1 MSRVSRAALVMG
13 CAALILTMV
22 PAMAQGGARQKGGE
36 RRGGGMR
43 SMGFVEQSW
52 AALCFEVNISQAQIT
67 KLKPSYQWAWK
78 TRNAAMKSA
87 MAKRDFESLGK
98 TMTSVRSSLETK
110 IKSVLTKQQLAQW
123 NKWQAE
129 QAKRMMRGGPG
140 GGKKK

>member
-1 MSRVSRAALVMG
+1 MRRISRAALMVG
-13 CAALILTMV
+13 CVALVLTVV
-22 PAMAQGGARQKGGE
+22 PAMAQQRGAGQRAAG
-36 RRGGGMR
+36 RGSGMR

-52 AALCFEVNISQAQIT
+52 AALCFEINISQTQIT

-87 MAKRDFESLGK
+87 MANRDFEALGK
-98 TMTSVRSSLETK
+98 TMTSVKSSLETK
-110 IKSVLTKQQLAQW
+110 IKSVLTQQQLAQW

>member
-1 MSRVSRAALVMG
+1 MRRVSRVALAVG

-22 PAMAQGGARQKGGE
+22 PAMAQGGGRQKGGE

-43 SMGFVEQSW
+43 SMGYVEQSW
-52 AALCFEVNISQAQIT
+52 AALCFEINISQAQIT

-87 MAKRDFESLGK
+87 MEKRDFQSLSS
-98 TMTSVRSSLETK
+98 TMTSVKSSLDTK
-110 IKSVLTKQQLAQW
+110 IKSVLTKQQLTQW

-129 QAKRMMRGGPG
+129 QAKRMARGGPG

>member
-1 MSRVSRAALVMG
+1 MSRVSKAALVMG

-87 MAKRDFESLGK
+87 MANRDFESLGK

>member
-1 MSRVSRAALVMG
+1 MRRVSRVALAVG
-13 CAALILTMV
+13 CVALILTMV
-22 PAMAQGGARQKGGE
+22 SAMAQGGARQKGGE

-87 MAKRDFESLGK
+87 MANRDFESLGK